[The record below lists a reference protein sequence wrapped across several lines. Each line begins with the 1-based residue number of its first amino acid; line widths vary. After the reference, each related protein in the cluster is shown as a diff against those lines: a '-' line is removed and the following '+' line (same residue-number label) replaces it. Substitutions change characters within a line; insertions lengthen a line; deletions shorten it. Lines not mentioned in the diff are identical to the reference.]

1 MKLSL
6 TIKSELLI
14 CFFPLLRQGVIL
26 RGNMGCGIEAFISE
40 QLELPAD
47 YVKNRIQTVFLNGK
61 AVDDVSSTMV
71 RPGSTLTL
79 SAAMPGLAGAT
90 LRRGG
95 HLASMRQG
103 ISCSELNENTGPPE
117 GEITLKLFN
126 LITKDLGPKVLRKGF
141 WIKGKDLS
149 DHLRSLPERF
159 WKGCL
164 GVQLDNEDLDIDEL
178 ARLDLNEEQLF
189 LKVSEA

>member
-1 MKLSL
+1 MGSGIMIWLEKISVFLHYRLFSILFAYFIICLLSLEYSLMYICFTSFFNCRPMKLSL

-71 RPGSTLTL
+71 RPDSTLTL
-79 SAAMPGLAGAT
+79 SAAMPGLAGA
-90 LRRGG
+90 
-95 HLASMRQG
+95 
-103 ISCSELNENTGPPE
+103 P
-117 GEITLKLFN
+117 
-126 LITKDLGPKVLRKGF
+126 
-141 WIKGKDLS
+141 
-149 DHLRSLPERF
+149 
-159 WKGCL
+159 
-164 GVQLDNEDLDIDEL
+164 
-178 ARLDLNEEQLF
+178 
-189 LKVSEA
+189 